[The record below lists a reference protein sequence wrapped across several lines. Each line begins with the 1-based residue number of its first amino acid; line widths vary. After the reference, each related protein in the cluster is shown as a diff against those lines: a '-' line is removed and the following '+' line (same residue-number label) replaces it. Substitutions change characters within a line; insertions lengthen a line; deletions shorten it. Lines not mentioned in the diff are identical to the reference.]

1 MHGVLNLSLHH
12 RYFSPRSK
20 SSVSRSAVRLLIS
33 DFSCSKIQVIQESV
47 QLLDQF
53 DLIVHFAKSTKTNG
67 TTKPRGQSQMLR
79 PILLL
84 LVGEEANS

>member
-1 MHGVLNLSLHH
+1 MPNPKIFGQQA
-12 RYFSPRSK
+12 
-20 SSVSRSAVRLLIS
+20 AVRLLIS

-67 TTKPRGQSQMLR
+67 TTKPRGQQMLR

-84 LVGEEANS
+84 LVGGEGVS